1 MKRML
6 LTMALLLG
14 VVTMANSEDTHGQL
28 MKLGDELA
36 SAEQR
41 GDIAFL
47 GRTLADDFLLI
58 GPRGFM
64 LNKEQYLVRYK
75 SGALQPGTNERDELQ
90 LRLYGD
96 AAIMTAR
103 ETVTGSYQGQEFH
116 NQLRGTRVFV
126 KRNGHWLLAHTQLSP
141 IMEVPPAAAK

>member
-1 MKRML
+1 ML

-36 SAEQR
+36 AAEQR
-41 GDIAFL
+41 GDVAFL
-47 GRTLADDFLLI
+47 DRAVVDDFLLI

-64 LNKEQYLVRYK
+64 LNKEQWLARYK
-75 SGALQPGTNERDELQ
+75 SGALQPGTNQRDEVR
-90 LRLYGD
+90 LRIYGN

-103 ETVTGSYQGQEFH
+103 ETVSGSYEGQEFH
-116 NQLRGTRVFV
+116 NQLRSTRVFV

-141 IMEVPPAAAK
+141 IVEAPPAASQ